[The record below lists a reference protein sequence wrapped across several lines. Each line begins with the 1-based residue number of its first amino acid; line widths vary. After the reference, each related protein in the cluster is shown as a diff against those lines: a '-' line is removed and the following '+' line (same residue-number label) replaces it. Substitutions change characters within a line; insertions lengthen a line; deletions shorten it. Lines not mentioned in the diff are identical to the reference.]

1 VRNRS
6 KDQGITIMAHNRD
19 DRRGKASLE
28 RADAFTQR
36 PLAMLTL
43 GELLQAMRELIR
55 AELAPAHEPQA
66 PARQS
71 ESEPPPKFLTP
82 QEAAEHCGVSEKTVR
97 TWVQRGKLPA
107 SRAGRLLRIDRR
119 DIEDYLTSGNG
130 APSSNR
136 LDADALAS
144 NILFRRKAK

>member
-1 VRNRS
+1 
-6 KDQGITIMAHNRD
+6 MAHDRD

-36 PLAMLTL
+36 PLVVLTID
-43 GELLQAMRELIR
+43 ELVQTMRAVMRE
-55 AELAPAHEPQA
+55 ELALAQGGQA

-71 ESEPPPKFLTP
+71 ESEPQPKYLTP
-82 QEAAEHCGVSEKTVR
+82 KEAAARCGVSEKTVR
-97 TWVQRGKLPA
+97 TWVQEGKLPA
-107 SRAGRLLRIDRR
+107 CRAGKLLRIDRR
-119 DIEDYLTSGNG
+119 DLEDYLASGHG

-144 NILFRRKAK
+144 NILSRRRGK

>member
-1 VRNRS
+1 
-6 KDQGITIMAHNRD
+6 MAHDRD

-28 RADAFTQR
+28 RADTFTQR

-55 AELAPAHEPQA
+55 AEFAPAHGSQA
-66 PARQS
+66 PARCS
-71 ESEPPPKFLTP
+71 ESEPQPKYLTP
-82 QEAAEHCGVSEKTVR
+82 QEAADCCGVSSKTIR
-97 TWVQRGKLPA
+97 SWIRNGKLPA
-107 SRAGRLLRIDRR
+107 CRAGKLLRIDRR
-119 DIEDYLTSGNG
+119 DLEDYLASSNG

-144 NILFRRKAK
+144 NILFRRKGK

>member
-1 VRNRS
+1 M
-6 KDQGITIMAHNRD
+6 TIMAHDRD
-19 DRRGKASLE
+19 DRRGAAPLE

-36 PLAMLTL
+36 PLVVLTID
-43 GELLQAMRELIR
+43 EFIQTVRTVVREEFTR
-55 AELAPAHEPQA
+55 AHGAQTPAGQSEPQL
-66 PARQS
+66 
-71 ESEPPPKFLTP
+71 KYLTP
-82 QEAAEHCGVSEKTVR
+82 QEAADRCGVSEKTVR

-119 DIEDYLTSGNG
+119 DLEDYLASGNG

-144 NILFRRKAK
+144 NILFRRKGK